1 MPMIEPM
8 LASSTLFSTRSSTQ
22 RAVSTAIA
30 NSSRSCA
37 SAKGTASVA
46 G

>member
-8 LASSTLFSTRSSTQ
+8 LASSTLFRTLSSTQ
-22 RAVSTAIA
+22 RAVSTAMA
-30 NSSRSCA
+30 NSNRSWA
-37 SAKGTASVA
+37 SAKETPSRA